1 MGRIH
6 IGTAGRERRQKNR
19 RLHKDCSPPVKEN
32 LRRHKI
38 DKAKLLDTMTDLSY
52 RMNQLVQTMYQAGFT
67 DDDIQ
72 WAVEEGAKEYRV
84 MMGED
89 IIEDGYLI

>member
-1 MGRIH
+1 M
-6 IGTAGRERRQKNR
+6 
-19 RLHKDCSPPVKEN
+19 
-32 LRRHKI
+32 

-89 IIEDGYLI
+89 IIEDVYLI

>member
-1 MGRIH
+1 M
-6 IGTAGRERRQKNR
+6 
-19 RLHKDCSPPVKEN
+19 
-32 LRRHKI
+32 
-38 DKAKLLDTMTDLSY
+38 DKAKLLDSMTDLSY
-52 RMNQLVQTMYQAGFT
+52 RMSQLVQTMYKAGFT

-72 WAVEEGAKEYRV
+72 WAVEEGAKEYRI

>member
-1 MGRIH
+1 M
-6 IGTAGRERRQKNR
+6 
-19 RLHKDCSPPVKEN
+19 
-32 LRRHKI
+32 

>member
-1 MGRIH
+1 
-6 IGTAGRERRQKNR
+6 
-19 RLHKDCSPPVKEN
+19 
-32 LRRHKI
+32 
-38 DKAKLLDTMTDLSY
+38 MTDLSY